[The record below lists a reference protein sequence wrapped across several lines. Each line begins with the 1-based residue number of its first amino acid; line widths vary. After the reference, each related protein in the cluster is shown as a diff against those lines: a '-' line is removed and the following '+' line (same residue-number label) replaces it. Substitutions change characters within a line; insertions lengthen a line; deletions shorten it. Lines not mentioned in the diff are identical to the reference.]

1 MHVKLL
7 YKPVSEMSSIF
18 VFFFIIFLLPVI
30 LPNILVTSFSNSRLL
45 LARISRRICLFILPE
60 KFLIIFNRK
69 LCFGINQ
76 CHTYYLYFASID
88 WQGKYGLLQFIQVCK
103 KLIFI
108 RNRTYQRQSWRGT
121 LSWTQPIRQNR
132 NEKNCHSR
140 RSLLSDSFLYIYSST
155 GSDSW
160 FSSSV

>member
-1 MHVKLL
+1 MSSYSTTCSFMHAKLL

-30 LPNILVTSFSNSRLL
+30 LPHILVNSFSNSCLL
-45 LARISRRICLFILPE
+45 LARISRSICLFILLE
-60 KFLIIFNRK
+60 KFSIIFDQK

-76 CHTYYLYFASID
+76 CHAYYLYFASID
-88 WQGKYGLLQFIQVCK
+88 WQGKYGLLQFIRVCK

-132 NEKNCHSR
+132 N
-140 RSLLSDSFLYIYSST
+140 
-155 GSDSW
+155 
-160 FSSSV
+160 